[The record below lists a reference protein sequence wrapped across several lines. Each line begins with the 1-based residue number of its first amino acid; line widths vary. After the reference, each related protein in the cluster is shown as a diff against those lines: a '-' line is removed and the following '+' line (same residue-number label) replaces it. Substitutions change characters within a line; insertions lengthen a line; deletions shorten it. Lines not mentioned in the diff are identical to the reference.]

1 MNPADGVRR
10 RDLLGGVAFSGL
22 AGSARAGSREAEPQ
36 RELAGQSLD
45 SAALLHARQAGA
57 PTPEL
62 PPFDDASGERYDLVI
77 VGAGISGL
85 SAAWWYRRHAGRP
98 VRILLLEAQG
108 EPGGHAQRNE
118 FVARNGRRLIGY
130 GGSQSLDSP
139 SLWSPAA
146 RTLLRGVGIELKP
159 FEDWFDSAWPLRQG
173 LSRSATLFSAEAWGE
188 SRLVLREPGA
198 PVLSTLEQLPLS
210 EAARRDLRQLLT
222 TPRHP
227 WPGLAPPALRARLAT
242 LRYDAFLTEALGLDA
257 QLCRYFADRSKDYL
271 GVGSDAIS
279 ALDAYAMGLPGFEA
293 LGLGPTPDPAMSPSA
308 QQALLGRDEYIYHFP
323 DGNAGLVRALLR
335 ALIPQVLPGSGIE
348 SLVLGARDDCHLD
361 QPGAP
366 LRLRLG
372 ATVQSVRHDGPAAQ
386 AHNVDVSYQSTDG
399 ALHTVRAGQVL
410 LACFNRVI
418 PTLCPELPAA
428 QRAALMDQVKVP
440 LVYGT
445 VLLSDWQA
453 FARAGIAGFSAP
465 GNLWQRAALDFPVSI
480 GRYRFA
486 DTPTDPILLHLSAVV
501 LDGPTG
507 RPERE
512 QAAAGRRKLLALS
525 FEDYEQSL
533 RSLLRQA
540 LGPYG
545 FDDALSIEAITINRW
560 PHGYAYEYM
569 RPWDRYWPRGP
580 LPMAT
585 ARRRWG
591 RIAIANADAG
601 AFAYAQGAIDQAAR
615 AVAEL
620 LPHARLP
627 AWARRPGPMRG

>member
-1 MNPADGVRR
+1 MNAADGVRR

-22 AGSARAGSREAEPQ
+22 TATALAEPTAAEPQ
-36 RELAGQSLD
+36 RELAGQRLE

-62 PPFDDASGERYDLVI
+62 PPFDEARGEHYDLVI

-85 SAAWWYRRHAGRP
+85 SAAWWYRHHAGRP
-98 VRILLLEAQG
+98 VRILLLEAQS

-146 RTLLRGVGIELKP
+146 HALLQGVGVELKP
-159 FEDWFDSAWPLRQG
+159 FEDWYDSAWSQRQG

-198 PVLSTLEQLPLS
+198 AVVSTLDQLPLS
-210 EAARRDLRQLLT
+210 ERARRDLHTLLT
-222 TPRHP
+222 APRHP
-227 WPGLAPPALRARLAT
+227 WPGLAPRALRARLAA
-242 LRYDAFLTEALGLDA
+242 LRYDAFLTEGLGLDA

-293 LGLGPTPDPAMSPSA
+293 LGLGQTPDPAMSPSA
-308 QQALLGRDEYIYHFP
+308 QQALLGRDDYIYHFP

-335 ALIPQVLPGSGIE
+335 ALIPEALPGSGIE
-348 SLVLGARDDCHLD
+348 SLVLGARDDSQLD
-361 QPGAP
+361 RPGAP

-372 ATVQSVRHDGPAAQ
+372 ASVQSVRHVGAASQ
-386 AHNVDVSYQSTDG
+386 ARHVDVSYQSSEG
-399 ALHTVRAGQVL
+399 SLHTVRAGQVL

-428 QRAALMDQVKVP
+428 QREALMDQVKVP

-465 GNLWQRAALDFPVSI
+465 GSLWQRAALDFPVSI

-486 DTPTDPILLHLSAVV
+486 DTPADPILLHLSAVV

-512 QAAAGRRKLLALS
+512 QAAAGRRKLLSLS
-525 FEDYEQSL
+525 FDDYEQSL

-540 LGPYG
+540 LGAHG
-545 FDDALSIEAITINRW
+545 FDDARSIEAITINRW

-580 LPMAT
+580 LPIET
-585 ARRRWG
+585 ARRRFG

-620 LPHARLP
+620 LPQARLP
-627 AWARRPGPMRG
+627 AWAPRPGPVRR